1 MINYAQ
7 KLKSSY
13 ATTND
18 INDAMRWGSMC
29 EDHAIATYIQHM
41 PCRKFEKTGLWITTD
56 QEGSPWLGVSPDG
69 IVDNNTVIE
78 IKCPYMGGN
87 PFPYRKVPILYIPQ
101 CQLEMHATNTDKC
114 HFVCWTPRRTV
125 VYLIKRDQQF
135 IDKLLSQLKSFWDE
149 AREGNVPNW
158 NINLDILKTTAK
170 EISDQSTIIK
180 TLASCRKEKAI
191 EHSDF
196 HRFWKKNEAAPQ
208 RKCNGCGKLK
218 VICTLNPCQQNI
230 QVKRKTSIALDTF
243 QSYTYGSGQVANSCH
258 ADTFLEAI
266 YHSFTRQITPA
277 TVNLTQTSLA
287 MDALLESI
295 VLREQGKFHSSK
307 IVLWNYLRNHT
318 SHGQTTFPI
327 GQMVAIS
334 NIFDA
339 LCNNMTE
346 EEKKIISIRESVN
359 VKCSDNCH
367 HSNTRDNTYSTYFL
381 RNTCINITEIAN
393 SSYDPISVAQKLFT
407 QPDTACHVRR
417 SVCLQKNKDGSNCG
431 GKLVTSCLLNDP
443 FLFAIE
449 LDKDEGRSVQP
460 ALHERL
466 QINLGKTRY
475 DLAAVIYHHN
485 LHFWCEVFVS
495 HKNYKGGWY
504 LYNDM

>member
-1 MINYAQ
+1 
-7 KLKSSY
+7 
-13 ATTND
+13 
-18 INDAMRWGSMC
+18 
-29 EDHAIATYIQHM
+29 
-41 PCRKFEKTGLWITTD
+41 
-56 QEGSPWLGVSPDG
+56 
-69 IVDNNTVIE
+69 
-78 IKCPYMGGN
+78 
-87 PFPYRKVPILYIPQ
+87 
-101 CQLEMHATNTDKC
+101 
-114 HFVCWTPRRTV
+114 
-125 VYLIKRDQQF
+125 
-135 IDKLLSQLKSFWDE
+135 
-149 AREGNVPNW
+149 
-158 NINLDILKTTAK
+158 
-170 EISDQSTIIK
+170 
-180 TLASCRKEKAI
+180 
-191 EHSDF
+191 
-196 HRFWKKNEAAPQ
+196 
-208 RKCNGCGKLK
+208 
-218 VICTLNPCQQNI
+218 
-230 QVKRKTSIALDTF
+230 
-243 QSYTYGSGQVANSCH
+243 
-258 ADTFLEAI
+258 
-266 YHSFTRQITPA
+266 
-277 TVNLTQTSLA
+277 

-327 GQMVAIS
+327 GQMAAIS

-381 RNTCINITEIAN
+381 HNTCINITEIAN

-407 QPDTACHVRR
+407 QPDTAWHVRR

-431 GKLVTSCLLNDP
+431 GKLVTSCLINDP

-485 LHFWCEVFVS
+485 FHFWCEVFVS

-504 LYNDM
+504 LYNDMWNGGKAEYIGKHPQVKNPSYMYILLFEKNQVNITTSGLKDNSSSIKNIISLGHQKNVIPDIKQVKENYASILKFCAISVHTTMSCKAMRAQILENEQEILTSLNTKCMEQNNGAVKRNNGDQQSDSSPPKIMKRV